1 MANFLSQKSRTGSQ
15 QGATFDSIK
24 GSARGSERVLARF
37 ASSSLV
43 QPDADDLHSGLKFSH
58 SKLAGSGGLLK
69 AIRLMPRILLF
80 SFWQQFYAYFSG
92 DPFNAY
98 VNSNISCPRPK
109 PPCPVGSHWVGPE
122 SLSNITAHLPAS
134 FHIKDAAIGPE
145 GICMPMDRF
154 SPAWSLS
161 AKCMNKDVV
170 LGQTTRINGLNGW
183 IAAFFGLF
191 AVFVAGQIIDTTG
204 RRPVLIAFLSSNIV
218 VKLLL
223 FISCFVPY
231 EIFVAILFLQNVI
244 EVAFAA
250 GVEPALNAMIADRSR
265 GNEDIRGDGF
275 AALGVIMHLS
285 DVLAFLA
292 GYPVLRLHLTHYAIF
307 WGPLTV
313 VSIIAYVIFNFLPCS
328 ALRETLTSSDSQIP
342 EEPETDEEDLEES
355 KVKRCFLMICSETIA
370 GFKMVWK
377 DPFLMQFLVI
387 WAMTTMAMTGSWNLS
402 GQYLLGLGYEQAN
415 ASLAR
420 RAWHLALVLGAAVSP
435 CFIRHFNATG
445 AYGIALLMMATGFFV
460 CGTGG
465 HDLQHASLFFWAG
478 TVLLGG
484 CGVGIL
490 TPSFNAIIS
499 IRVSDKEQGKLFSL
513 VIVMNTICG
522 LAFGQLW
529 PQLFYKADADDW
541 MKGLP
546 WLASAAVFIFLLF
559 WMLLIL
565 CFCKNDPQKAES
577 DCGEDS
583 STDEDSME

>member
-1 MANFLSQKSRTGSQ
+1 
-15 QGATFDSIK
+15 
-24 GSARGSERVLARF
+24 
-37 ASSSLV
+37 
-43 QPDADDLHSGLKFSH
+43 
-58 SKLAGSGGLLK
+58 
-69 AIRLMPRILLF
+69 
-80 SFWQQFYAYFSG
+80 
-92 DPFNAY
+92 
-98 VNSNISCPRPK
+98 
-109 PPCPVGSHWVGPE
+109 
-122 SLSNITAHLPAS
+122 
-134 FHIKDAAIGPE
+134 
-145 GICMPMDRF
+145 
-154 SPAWSLS
+154 
-161 AKCMNKDVV
+161 
-170 LGQTTRINGLNGW
+170 
-183 IAAFFGLF
+183 
-191 AVFVAGQIIDTTG
+191 
-204 RRPVLIAFLSSNIV
+204 
-218 VKLLL
+218 
-223 FISCFVPY
+223 
-231 EIFVAILFLQNVI
+231 
-244 EVAFAA
+244 
-250 GVEPALNAMIADRSR
+250 
-265 GNEDIRGDGF
+265 
-275 AALGVIMHLS
+275 
-285 DVLAFLA
+285 
-292 GYPVLRLHLTHYAIF
+292 
-307 WGPLTV
+307 
-313 VSIIAYVIFNFLPCS
+313 
-328 ALRETLTSSDSQIP
+328 
-342 EEPETDEEDLEES
+342 
-355 KVKRCFLMICSETIA
+355 
-370 GFKMVWK
+370 
-377 DPFLMQFLVI
+377 MQFLVI